1 MIHKDKL
8 ETRIRK
14 NYQLQ
19 TSRLPD
25 VRSSDGDS
33 ECNHLLNNRRS
44 ERKEDGERRVDN
56 DRDAS

>member
-1 MIHKDKL
+1 MHKDKL

-19 TSRLPD
+19 TSRLPAM
-25 VRSSDGDS
+25 RSSDGGS
-33 ECNHLLNNRRS
+33 ECNHLLDNRRS
-44 ERKEDGERRVDN
+44 ERKEERKRRVDN